1 MAEPFSLTIE
11 NLHKVHRSGDISL
24 HVLRGINLSMDPG
37 EKVVITG
44 VSGSGKSTLLH
55 ILGGLD
61 HPTEGKVL
69 LGDLDLYALSEA
81 ERTRLRREEIGF
93 VFQFHH
99 LLEDF
104 SALENVMIPLI
115 ARGLKKREAR
125 IRAEEI
131 LGALGLSD
139 RLHHRPSEL
148 SGGEQQ
154 RVAIARALTHR
165 PRLLLMDEPT
175 GNLDPETAGMIHR
188 LLFDLAETLR
198 YTWVTVTHNESF
210 AREFPRRLKLFK
222 GEIAPL

>member
-1 MAEPFSLTIE
+1 MAEPLPIVVE
-11 NLHKVHRSGDISL
+11 NLHKVYRSGSVSL
-24 HVLRGINLSMDPG
+24 HILRGIHLSIAGG
-37 EKVVITG
+37 ERVVITG
-44 VSGSGKSTLLH
+44 VSGSGKSTFLH

-61 HPTEGKVL
+61 HPTEGRVI
-69 LGDLDLYALSEA
+69 LGDQDLYALPET
-81 ERTRLRREEIGF
+81 ERIRLRREAIGF

-115 ARGLKKREAR
+115 ARGDGKRKAKA
-125 IRAEEI
+125 RAEEI

-139 RLHHRPSEL
+139 RLHHRPNEL

-154 RVAIARALTHR
+154 RVAIARALAHH

-175 GNLDPETAGMIHR
+175 GNLDPETAGMIHN
-188 LLFDLAETLR
+188 LLFDLANILG

-210 AREFPRRLKLFK
+210 ARAFPRRLRLTR
-222 GEIAPL
+222 GEIVSL